1 MARRTTKKTTAPV
14 RDHETITDVLLEDE
28 LSESYMEY
36 ALSVIVSRAI
46 PDARDGLKPV
56 QRRILYAMLEAGLR
70 FDKPYRKS
78 IAAVGDT
85 MKKYHPHG
93 DSAIYEALVRM
104 AQDWVMNA
112 PLVDGHGNFG
122 SLDDGPAAA
131 RYTEARL
138 SAFAEALLADVEEDT
153 VKFSPNF
160 DASTKEPQVLPSGI
174 PTLLTNGA
182 SGIAVGMATSIPPHN
197 MAEVLAACQLLL
209 EKPKSSLRDVLQL
222 IQAPDFPTGGQI
234 VASKESL
241 HDMYATGRGSVRMR
255 ADAKIEDVSARRRG
269 IIVTSLPYSTGPEK
283 VIARVKEL
291 VALKKLDGIAD
302 VKDLT
307 DRKNGLRLVFEIKTG
322 FVPEAVLS
330 ELYRL
335 TPLEESFSYNAV
347 ALVDSRPVVCDLLTL
362 LNTYVA
368 HRVEVVQRRCRFRL
382 DKARARLHV
391 LEALLK
397 ALNAIDDVVAIIR
410 ASKDAD
416 SARQKLVKRL
426 SIDVEQANQILDM
439 PLRRLTSLEAGKI
452 KDEVKDLQKTCK
464 MLEAVLGSDKK
475 QRDMVSSELNE
486 VAANFPTPRRCR
498 VVAPLAVPVTPVV
511 PAAKSTPDAKKSSP
525 QLTVQTAPAVLGVL
539 PDGRLQLNP
548 KTPVHACVATTTTGN
563 VVAVCEN
570 GFSYLLPV
578 SEFSDTPVEASAF
591 THSQLRVVGLF
602 NTGDHFFV
610 ATSSGVVKRVSDETP
625 SIANFSRA
633 GETGVQVVSVKGG
646 DTVVAAGLC
655 TDAHELVFVTARAQ
669 LLRVAASNIRPQG
682 RPAAGV
688 AGVKLAK
695 TDTVI
700 IAAAV
705 SQADAYKVA
714 VITDGQNAKASSLE
728 EYPLQGR
735 ATGGVRCVTMKKG
748 DAQLLA
754 AVVTASTPYALDAR
768 YKVVEHDWSPVRRD
782 ASGQPVSA
790 VVKTLAASAL

>member
-1 MARRTTKKTTAPV
+1 MARRTTKKTTLPV
-14 RDHETITDVLLEDE
+14 RVQETITDVLLEDE

-153 VKFSPNF
+153 VTFSPNF

-197 MAEVLAACQLLL
+197 MGEVLAACQLLL
-209 EKPKSSLRDVLQL
+209 EKPKSSLREVLKVV
-222 IQAPDFPTGGQI
+222 QAPDFPTGGHV

-241 HDMYATGRGSVRMR
+241 YDMYSTGRGSVRMR

-322 FVPEAVLS
+322 FIPEAVLA

-347 ALVDSRPVVCDLLTL
+347 ALVEGRPVVCDLLTL
-362 LNTYVA
+362 LNTYVN
-368 HRVEVVQRRCRFRL
+368 HRIEVVQRRCRYRL
-382 DKARARLHV
+382 TKARARLHV

-397 ALNAIDDVVAIIR
+397 ALDAIDEVVAIIR
-410 ASKDAD
+410 SSKDAD
-416 SARQKLVKRL
+416 TARQKLVKRL
-426 SIDVEQANQILDM
+426 SIDAEQANHILDM

-452 KDEVKDLQKTCK
+452 KDEVKELQKTAK
-464 MLEAVLGSDKK
+464 MLEAVLASEKK
-475 QRDMVSSELNE
+475 QRDMVSAELLD
-486 VAANFPTPRRCR
+486 VAAKFPTPRRCR
-498 VVAPLAVPVTPVV
+498 VTA
-511 PAAKSTPDAKKSSP
+511 PAAQVVSLADEKKAPSESKKSAP
-525 QLTVQTAPAVLGVL
+525 QLTVRTEPAVVGVL
-539 PDGRLQLNP
+539 PDGKVQLNP
-548 KTPVHACVATTTTGN
+548 KSPVSVSVATTTTGN
-563 VVAVCEN
+563 VVALCEN
-570 GFSYLLPV
+570 GHAFLLPV
-578 SEFSDTPVEASAF
+578 SELSDTPVETEAF
-591 THSQLRVVGLF
+591 THSALRVVGLF
-602 NTGDHFFV
+602 NAGDHFFA
-610 ATSSGVVKRVSDETP
+610 ATAQGLVKRVAGETP
-625 SIANFSRA
+625 TVSHFSRA
-633 GETGVQVVSVKGG
+633 GETGVQVMSLKS
-646 DTVVAAGLC
+646 DDKVVAAALC
-655 TDAHELVFVTARAQ
+655 TDSHELVFVTSRAQ
-669 LLRVAASNIRPQG
+669 LLRISASNVRPQG
-682 RPAAGV
+682 RPASGV

-695 TDTVI
+695 SDTVI
-700 IAAAV
+700 TAAAV
-705 SQADAYKVA
+705 SQADACKVA
-714 VITDGQNAKASSLE
+714 VLTDAQNAKASNLE
-728 EYPLQGR
+728 DYPLQGR
-735 ATGGVRCVTMKKG
+735 ATGGLRCLTMKKN
-748 DAQLLA
+748 DAKLTA
-754 AVVTASTPYALDAR
+754 AVVTASALFALDAR
-768 YKVVEHDWSPVRRD
+768 HKVIEHDWAPVRRD
-782 ASGQPVSA
+782 ASGQPVA
-790 VVKTLAASAL
+790 TAAKTLAASAL